1 MWNSFEK
8 RNFPRIQRECG
19 ITLNAGSSN
28 EVFDVVTENIGLGGF
43 CVNLPK
49 PLELFSTVQ
58 IKIVLE
64 KEGAPIECQA
74 RVAWSVKH
82 RDFDPKL
89 VHHDVGFEF
98 LDISEENRSRLDRYL
113 SQAV

>member
-1 MWNSFEK
+1 MWNSCEQRK
-8 RNFPRIQRECG
+8 LTRIQRECG

-28 EVFDVVTENIGLGGF
+28 EVFEVVTENIGLGGF
-43 CVNLPK
+43 CVNLSK
-49 PLELFSTVQ
+49 SLELFSTVQ

-64 KEGAPIECQA
+64 KEGAPIACQA

-89 VHHDVGFEF
+89 VHYDVGFEF
-98 LDISEENRSRLDRYL
+98 LDISEENRSRIDRYL
-113 SQAV
+113 SQTA